1 MFILPLTF
9 SSFLI
14 ILTHSLFNAGLAR
27 LPTPEIY
34 ISAFAV
40 AKSLMH
46 IFQSPIMMTRQT
58 VTALADDRQSYKR
71 SRIFLSLV
79 VISIVVVLGI
89 ISYTGISR
97 WIFREIMG
105 LTGQTLEA
113 SITMLKVLF
122 IFPGMVGIRD
132 FLAGVCI
139 KFRIAPLI
147 SVASVMRV
155 IYVSIFVSFIDN
167 IVILPGAILAAIMF
181 LGGIICEVLVLVFG
195 TRLILKNIPK
205 SLESIKIR
213 LSESPINDLTYKSII
228 AFFSPLAISAYLR
241 TMTMPIINSGLARTY
256 RPEIAISVFAVAL
269 SLGMIFV
276 SPLLMF
282 HQVPLQFINNEN
294 DHNMRSVK
302 KFAAILGITLSSVM
316 IIVSFTKISYL
327 ILFHLIGT
335 SHEISVLS
343 VDVLKIMSI
352 LPILFV
358 GREFYWGI
366 MMKRRLT
373 KFIGIGKTINLVFL
387 VTIIL
392 IMTLFTISNPSIIGA
407 VALIGS
413 QFSEVIYLYIISK
426 KKSKV

>member
-147 SVASVMRV
+147 SVASVIRV
-155 IYVSIFVSFIDN
+155 IYVSIFISFIDN
-167 IVILPGAILAAIMF
+167 IVILPGAILAAVMF

>member
-1 MFILPLTF
+1 M
-9 SSFLI
+9 
-14 ILTHSLFNAGLAR
+14 
-27 LPTPEIY
+27 
-34 ISAFAV
+34 
-40 AKSLMH
+40 
-46 IFQSPIMMTRQT
+46 
-58 VTALADDRQSYKR
+58 
-71 SRIFLSLV
+71 
-79 VISIVVVLGI
+79 
-89 ISYTGISR
+89 
-97 WIFREIMG
+97 
-105 LTGQTLEA
+105 
-113 SITMLKVLF
+113 
-122 IFPGMVGIRD
+122 
-132 FLAGVCI
+132 
-139 KFRIAPLI
+139 
-147 SVASVMRV
+147 
-155 IYVSIFVSFIDN
+155 
-167 IVILPGAILAAIMF
+167 
-181 LGGIICEVLVLVFG
+181 
-195 TRLILKNIPK
+195 ILKNIPK